1 MAEEKEERLEEETE
15 EDQAAEK
22 GGKGKLKLVII
33 AVVVLAL
40 LGGGGFFAYSK
51 FLGKEAESKVVP
63 EKEHDLNAE
72 QPALFP
78 LAPFVV
84 NLADRGRFLK
94 VTMKFEITDVKYE
107 ELIKERTP
115 HLRDAVITLL
125 SSKTA
130 ESVSTPEG
138 KFQLKDE
145 LLMRANAA
153 VGKDVFK
160 NIYFTDF
167 VMQ

>member
-1 MAEEKEERLEEETE
+1 MADEKEEKQEEEPG
-15 EDQAAEK
+15 EK
-22 GGKGKLKLVII
+22 KPEKKGKLKLIIVAVIAI
-33 AVVVLAL
+33 AL
-40 LGGGGFFAYSK
+40 LGGGGFFAYSM
-51 FLGKEAESKVVP
+51 FLGRKAETKAVP
-63 EKEHDLNAE
+63 LNGDNLNSE

-94 VTMKFEITDVKYE
+94 VTIKLEMTDIKYE
-107 ELIKERTP
+107 ELVKERTP
-115 HLRDAVITLL
+115 HLRDTVITLL

-130 ESVSTPEG
+130 ESISTPEG

-153 VGKDVFK
+153 AGRDVFK

>member
-1 MAEEKEERLEEETE
+1 MAEEKEEKQ
-15 EDQAAEK
+15 EDEAGGEK
-22 GGKGKLKLVII
+22 RGEKSKLKLLII
-33 AVVVLAL
+33 AVVVLVL
-40 LGGGGFFAYSK
+40 LGGGGFFAYSM
-51 FLGKEAESKVVP
+51 FLGKKSESKAVP
-63 EKEHDLNAE
+63 IKGDNITAE

-94 VTMKFEITDVKYE
+94 VTIKFEMTDIKYE

-130 ESVSTPEG
+130 ESISTPEG

-145 LLMRANAA
+145 LLMRANSA
-153 VGKDVFK
+153 VGRDVFK

>member
-1 MAEEKEERLEEETE
+1 MAEEKEEKQEEESG
-15 EDQAAEK
+15 EK
-22 GGKGKLKLVII
+22 KPEKKGKLKLIIVAVIAI
-33 AVVVLAL
+33 AL
-40 LGGGGFFAYSK
+40 LGGGGFFAYSM
-51 FLGKEAESKVVP
+51 FLGKKSETKAVP
-63 EKEHDLNAE
+63 IKGDTLNEE

-78 LAPFVV
+78 LTPFVV

-94 VTMKFEITDVKYE
+94 VTIKLEMTDIKYE
-107 ELIKERTP
+107 ELVKERTP
-115 HLRDAVITLL
+115 HLRDTVITLL

-130 ESVSTPEG
+130 ESISTPEG

-153 VGKDVFK
+153 VGRDVFK